1 MKFSILPKPWTQT
14 VAELEAEGHEHVT
27 LEGNPDVLIYHG
39 GAADFPE
46 EIPESVQFAQFAWA
60 GIDALDEAGILKRSG
75 LRWANAA
82 GLYDDNVAESTL
94 ALILGALHQYRRV
107 TRDGSTTRD
116 IAYETQY
123 LVEDKTVAIVG
134 AGGIGKKLL
143 SYLAPF
149 GVNTIAVNRSGRP
162 VEGADETVPM
172 ADIDSKN
179 VWGRA
184 DVVVLLA
191 PLTESTRGLV
201 NADVLA
207 QMKETAVLVNV
218 ARGPLVVTDDLVEAL
233 NNGTIAGAALDV
245 TDPEPLPA
253 DHPLWDCDRCLM
265 TPHTASTPRFGKQR
279 IGGLTLR
286 NWEALQR
293 GEKMPTEVDVE
304 QGY

>member
-1 MKFSILPKPWTQT
+1 MKFAILPRPWTQT

-39 GAADFPE
+39 GAEDFPE
-46 EIPESVQFAQFAWA
+46 EVPESVQFVQFAWA
-60 GIDALDEAGILKRSG
+60 GIDALDEAGIFKRSG

-94 ALILGALHQYRRV
+94 ALLLGALHQYRRV

-116 IAYETQY
+116 IAHETQY

-143 SYLAPF
+143 SYMAPF
-149 GVNTIAVNRSGRP
+149 GVHTIAVNRSGRP

-172 ADIDSKN
+172 ADIESKN

-265 TPHTASTPRFGKQR
+265 TPHTAGTPRFGKQR

-293 GEKMPTEVDVE
+293 GEAMPTEVDVE

>member
-1 MKFSILPKPWTQT
+1 MKFAILPRPWTQT

-39 GAADFPE
+39 GAEDFPE
-46 EIPESVQFAQFAWA
+46 EVPESVQFVQFAWA
-60 GIDALDEAGILKRSG
+60 GIDALAEAGILKRSG

-94 ALILGALHQYRRV
+94 ALLLGALHQYRRV

-116 IAYETQY
+116 IAHETQY

-143 SYLAPF
+143 SYMAPF
-149 GVNTIAVNRSGRP
+149 GVHTIAVNRSGRP

-172 ADIDSKN
+172 ADIESKN

-265 TPHTASTPRFGKQR
+265 TPHTAGTPRFGKQR

-293 GEKMPTEVDVE
+293 GEAMPTEVDVE